1 MKGGWKTAPYY
12 VAIGVDLE
20 GQKDVLGLW
29 CSANEGAKF
38 WLSVL
43 TDLKN
48 RGVKDMLIVCV
59 DGLKGFPQAIEA
71 VFPLAQVQL
80 CIVHLVRA
88 SLNYVNWKERK
99 QVAADLKPIYR
110 AATAVEAE
118 MNLDQFIATWG
129 HKYKA
134 IGKLWKE
141 NWERVIPFFEFPE
154 EVRKVIYTTNA
165 VEALHRGL
173 RKIIKNRGS
182 FPSEE
187 AAMKLLYLALQ
198 NIIAKWETVQHFK
211 QALNQFEVLW
221 GIGFARRREGR
232 RREKLGQLC
241 GNQTP
246 GNAGA
251 GAALLSRGLAA
262 AQWPRSISGALSDSP
277 GPGKGGLP
285 CPSGTRCVSLLC
297 LWRRRQCAG
306 PGSGDGRLLD
316 PRSRITVAGISGCR
330 RHGRGDGVRRGGE
343 ETGYEKKRRQPAAGL
358 LAGGGPPASLP
369 GPARDRGRH
378 GCPLRRGV
386 FQWPWIDARADRD
399 SDPRRPGPASS
410 LLRPHG
416 GGRRSALQV
425 SGGLSE
431 IAGAVQL
438 SSGA

>member
-1 MKGGWKTAPYY
+1 MEIKTELIDELLKDYQKPEDIIGENGLLKRFVKAVLERALNAELTHHLGYEKHDPAGNNSGNSRNGTSGKTVKGDFGQLELEVPRDRASTFEPQILPKHQTRFTGFDDKIISMYARGMTTRDIEGHLREIYGVDVSPALVSQVTEAVNEEVKRWQSRALEPIYGIVYLDALYVKMRHEGRVENRAVY

-29 CSANEGAKF
+29 ASANEGAKF

-129 HKYKA
+129 RKYKA

-165 VEALHRGL
+165 VEALPRGL

-187 AAMKLLYLALQ
+187 AALKLLYLALR
-198 NIIAKWETVQHFK
+198 NISAKWETVQHFK

-221 GIGFARRREGR
+221 GDRIRAAQR
-232 RREKLGQLC
+232 
-241 GNQTP
+241 
-246 GNAGA
+246 
-251 GAALLSRGLAA
+251 GAAA
-262 AQWPRSISGALSDSP
+262 
-277 GPGKGGLP
+277 
-285 CPSGTRCVSLLC
+285 
-297 LWRRRQCAG
+297 
-306 PGSGDGRLLD
+306 
-316 PRSRITVAGISGCR
+316 
-330 RHGRGDGVRRGGE
+330 
-343 ETGYEKKRRQPAAGL
+343 
-358 LAGGGPPASLP
+358 
-369 GPARDRGRH
+369 
-378 GCPLRRGV
+378 
-386 FQWPWIDARADRD
+386 
-399 SDPRRPGPASS
+399 
-410 LLRPHG
+410 
-416 GGRRSALQV
+416 
-425 SGGLSE
+425 
-431 IAGAVQL
+431 
-438 SSGA
+438 